1 MKMMK
6 KLFGVLFLAVFGS
19 LSFAFYF
26 PTPEEQDCLDGGIFY
41 ITFKDSSIWF
51 SKYSFGYGRS
61 DYLSDSLGDVLEDGY
76 NCNKYGLNY
85 EKSFLDE
92 HVFLD
97 RLKIKYPYQ
106 FDMYSTKK
114 ATHGMGDVLR
124 DEFIHW
130 HQCDMLAISLEEMET
145 MIAPIVEM
153 LNSGYASDYKEGLY
167 DTTKVKIYDFYTGP
181 YPKKISQ
188 WRFESCGIDTTAQI
202 VAKSNNNCADQIL
215 FENGSAVIPQ
225 EFVGKP

>member
-6 KLFGVLFLAVFGS
+6 KLFGVLLLAGFFIH
-19 LSFAFYF
+19 LHAYRF
-26 PTPEEQDCLDGGIFY
+26 TEEELDCLDAETFY

-167 DTTKVKIYDFYTGP
+167 DTTKIKIYDLSKENFT
-181 YPKKISQ
+181 
-188 WRFESCGIDTTAQI
+188 IDI
-202 VAKSNNNCADQIL
+202 VIL
-215 FENGSAVIPQ
+215 RD
-225 EFVGKP
+225 